1 MMRIGTIA
9 AAVLAALA
17 MMSPAPSFGYGD
29 GTPDEQPPA
38 EELVCDPN
46 AALRGAAYGLCVA
59 YCEAN
64 DCETQP
70 DKRAC
75 LVILANFIRITDE
88 DTVPCVGGGG
98 GGGGGPQ

>member
-1 MMRIGTIA
+1 MRIGSTA
-9 AAVLAALA
+9 AAALAALGLMFPTLGHA
-17 MMSPAPSFGYGD
+17 YGD

-38 EELVCDPN
+38 EEHVCDPN
-46 AALRGAAYGLCVA
+46 AALRGAAWGLCVA

-70 DKRAC
+70 DKNAC
-75 LVILANFIRITDE
+75 LKILANFIKITDE
-88 DTVPCVGGGG
+88 DRIPCAPGG

>member
-1 MMRIGTIA
+1 MMRIGTTVA
-9 AAVLAALA
+9 AAVAALGLMIPTLGHA
-17 MMSPAPSFGYGD
+17 YGD

-38 EELVCDPN
+38 EESVCDPN

-70 DKRAC
+70 DKTAC
-75 LVILANFIRITDE
+75 LRILANFIKITDE
-88 DTVPCVGGGG
+88 DTIPCASG

>member
-1 MMRIGTIA
+1 MRIATMVGA
-9 AAVLAALA
+9 GLAALGL
-17 MMSPAPSFGYGD
+17 MVPTFGHAYGD

-38 EELVCDPN
+38 EERICDPN

-70 DKRAC
+70 DKHAC

-88 DTVPCVGGGG
+88 DTIPCASGG

>member
-1 MMRIGTIA
+1 MMRIGTTVA
-9 AAVLAALA
+9 AAVAALGLMIPTLGHA
-17 MMSPAPSFGYGD
+17 YGD

-38 EELVCDPN
+38 EESVCDPN

-70 DKRAC
+70 DKTAC
-75 LVILANFIRITDE
+75 LRILANFIKITDE
-88 DTVPCVGGGG
+88 DTIPCVTG